1 MEFSHTPQLRKQSL
15 WKRMLRNRWVYA
27 MMIPVIV
34 YFVMFKYIPIAN
46 LRIAFYDYKILR
58 GFSGSKY
65 VGLQHFIKFFSSS
78 NFPALLKNT
87 VLFSIGAIFWQTL
100 APIAFALMINEVR
113 GPKAKKLYQTISF
126 MPYFIS
132 VVVVVTM
139 INNIISPSMGLLNT
153 LRKNLGME
161 TVYYVGNPQY
171 FYTINYVS
179 GVWSCMGWNS
189 VVYIA
194 ALAGVDE
201 EIYEAAVVDGASRM
215 QRLLHITIPA
225 ILPTIA
231 MLLTISV
238 GGILNGGNL
247 DKLILL
253 QNEMNFSASEM
264 LNTYTYKLGLVNA
277 KYSYASAI
285 GLATSVVG
293 CILVL
298 ISNYASKKMSDSQV
312 SVF

>member
-1 MEFSHTPQLRKQSL
+1 MCIRD
-15 WKRMLRNRWVYA
+15 R
-27 MMIPVIV
+27 
-34 YFVMFKYIPIAN
+34 
-46 LRIAFYDYKILR
+46 
-58 GFSGSKY
+58 
-65 VGLQHFIKFFSSS
+65 
-78 NFPALLKNT
+78 
-87 VLFSIGAIFWQTL
+87 FSIGAIFWQTL
-100 APIAFALMINEVR
+100 APIVFALMINEVR
-113 GPKAKKLYQTISF
+113 GPKVKKLYQTISF

-153 LRKNLGME
+153 LRKNLGLE
-161 TVYYVGNPQY
+161 TVYYLGNPQY

-238 GGILNGGNL
+238 GGLLGGGYL

-253 QNEMNFSASEM
+253 QNDMNYSASEM
-264 LNTYTYKLGLVNA
+264 LNTYIYKVGLVNA

-285 GLATSVVG
+285 GLATSIVSCTLVV
-293 CILVL
+293 ITNL
-298 ISNYASKKMSDSQV
+298 ISKKLSDSQV

>member
-1 MEFSHTPQLRKQSL
+1 
-15 WKRMLRNRWVYA
+15 MLRNRWVYA

-153 LRKNLGME
+153 LRKNLGLE
-161 TVYYVGNPQY
+161 TVYYLGNPQY

>member
-1 MEFSHTPQLRKQSL
+1 
-15 WKRMLRNRWVYA
+15 MLRNRWVYA

-100 APIAFALMINEVR
+100 APIVFALMINEVR

-153 LRKNLGME
+153 LRKNLGLE
-161 TVYYVGNPQY
+161 TVYYLGNPQY

-238 GGILNGGNL
+238 SGLLGGGSL

-253 QNEMNFSASEM
+253 QNDMNYSASEM
-264 LNTYTYKLGLVNA
+264 LNTYVYKVGLVNA

-285 GLATSVVG
+285 GLAMSIVSCTLVV
-293 CILVL
+293 ITNL
-298 ISNYASKKMSDSQV
+298 ISKKISDSQV

>member
-161 TVYYVGNPQY
+161 TVYYLGNPQY

>member
-153 LRKNLGME
+153 LRKNLGLE
-161 TVYYVGNPQY
+161 TVYYLGNPQY

-312 SVF
+312 SVV

>member
-1 MEFSHTPQLRKQSL
+1 
-15 WKRMLRNRWVYA
+15 

-100 APIAFALMINEVR
+100 APIVFALMINEVR
-113 GPKAKKLYQTISF
+113 GPKAKKLNQTISF

-153 LRKNLGME
+153 LRKNMGLE
-161 TVYYVGNPQY
+161 TVYYLGNPQY

-238 GGILNGGNL
+238 GGLLGGGYL

-253 QNEMNFSASEM
+253 QNDMNYSASEM
-264 LNTYTYKLGLVNA
+264 LNTYIYKVGLVNA

-285 GLATSVVG
+285 GLATSIVSCTLVV
-293 CILVL
+293 ITNL
-298 ISNYASKKMSDSQV
+298 ISKKLSDSQV

>member
-46 LRIAFYDYKILR
+46 LRIAFYNYKILR

-100 APIAFALMINEVR
+100 APIVFALMINEVR

-153 LRKNLGME
+153 LRKNLGLE
-161 TVYYVGNPQY
+161 TVYYLGNPQY

>member
-78 NFPALLKNT
+78 YFPALLKNT

-100 APIAFALMINEVR
+100 APIVFALMINEVR

-153 LRKNLGME
+153 LRKNLGLE
-161 TVYYVGNPQY
+161 TVYYLGNPQY

>member
-100 APIAFALMINEVR
+100 APIVFALMINEVR

-153 LRKNLGME
+153 LRKNLGLE
-161 TVYYVGNPQY
+161 TGYYLGNPQY

>member
-100 APIAFALMINEVR
+100 APIVFALMINEVR

-132 VVVVVTM
+132 VVVVVMM

-153 LRKNLGME
+153 LRKNLGLE
-161 TVYYVGNPQY
+161 TVYYLGNPQY

-285 GLATSVVG
+285 GLATAVVG

>member
-46 LRIAFYDYKILR
+46 LRTAFYDYKILR

-100 APIAFALMINEVR
+100 APIVFALMINEVR

-153 LRKNLGME
+153 LRKNLGLE
-161 TVYYVGNPQY
+161 TVYYLGNPQY

>member
-87 VLFSIGAIFWQTL
+87 VLFSGAIFWQTL
-100 APIAFALMINEVR
+100 APIVFALMINEVR
-113 GPKAKKLYQTISF
+113 GPKVKKLYQTISF

-153 LRKNLGME
+153 LRKNLGLE
-161 TVYYVGNPQY
+161 TVYYLGNPQY

-238 GGILNGGNL
+238 GGLLGGGSL

-253 QNEMNFSASEM
+253 QNDMNYSASEM
-264 LNTYTYKLGLVNA
+264 LNTYVYKVGLVNA

-285 GLATSVVG
+285 GLAMSIVSCT
-293 CILVL
+293 LVIITNL
-298 ISNYASKKMSDSQV
+298 ISKKISDSQV

>member
-1 MEFSHTPQLRKQSL
+1 MEFSHLPQLRKQSL

-27 MMIPVIV
+27 MMIPVLV
-34 YFVMFKYIPIAN
+34 YFIMFKYIPIAN

-65 VGLQHFIKFFSSS
+65 VGLQYFIKFFSSS
-78 NFPALLKNT
+78 NFPVLLKNT

-113 GPKAKKLYQTISF
+113 APKAKKLYQTISF

-139 INNIISPSMGLLNT
+139 INNIISPSVGLLNT
-153 LRKNLGME
+153 LRKNMGLE
-161 TVYYVGNPQY
+161 TVYYLGNPQY
-171 FYTINYVS
+171 FYTINYIS

-201 EIYEAAVVDGASRM
+201 EIYEAAVVDGASRI
-215 QRLLHITIPA
+215 QRLFHITIPA

-285 GLATSVVG
+285 GLTTSVVG

>member
-100 APIAFALMINEVR
+100 APIVFALMINEVR

-153 LRKNLGME
+153 LRKNLGLE
-161 TVYYVGNPQY
+161 TVYYLGNPQY

-238 GGILNGGNL
+238 GGLLGGGYL

-253 QNEMNFSASEM
+253 QNDMNYSAAEM
-264 LNTYTYKLGLVNA
+264 LNTYIYKVGLVNA

-285 GLATSVVG
+285 GLATSIVSCTLVV
-293 CILVL
+293 ITNL
-298 ISNYASKKMSDSQV
+298 ISKKLSDSQV

>member
-65 VGLQHFIKFFSSS
+65 VGLQHFIRFFSSN

-100 APIAFALMINEVR
+100 APIVFALMINEVR

-153 LRKNLGME
+153 LRKNLGLE
-161 TVYYVGNPQY
+161 TVYYLGNPQY

-238 GGILNGGNL
+238 GGLLGGGSL

-253 QNEMNFSASEM
+253 QNDMNYSASEM
-264 LNTYTYKLGLVNA
+264 LNTYVYKVGLVNA

-285 GLATSVVG
+285 GLAMSIVSCTLVV
-293 CILVL
+293 ITNL
-298 ISNYASKKMSDSQV
+298 ISKKISDSQV

>member
-15 WKRMLRNRWVYA
+15 WKRMLRKRWVYA

-100 APIAFALMINEVR
+100 APIVFALMINEVR

-153 LRKNLGME
+153 LRKNLGLE
-161 TVYYVGNPQY
+161 TVYYLGNPQY

>member
-100 APIAFALMINEVR
+100 APIVFALMINEVR

-153 LRKNLGME
+153 LRKNLGLE
-161 TVYYVGNPQY
+161 TVYYLGNPQY

-238 GGILNGGNL
+238 SGLLGGGSL

-253 QNEMNFSASEM
+253 QNDMNYSASEM
-264 LNTYTYKLGLVNA
+264 LNTYVYKVGLVNA

-285 GLATSVVG
+285 GLATSIVSCTLVV
-293 CILVL
+293 ITNL
-298 ISNYASKKMSDSQV
+298 ISKKLSDSQV

>member
-65 VGLQHFIKFFSSS
+65 VGLQHFIRFFSSS

-100 APIAFALMINEVR
+100 APIVFALMINEVR

-153 LRKNLGME
+153 LRKNLGLE
-161 TVYYVGNPQY
+161 TVYYLGNPQY

-238 GGILNGGNL
+238 GGLLGGGYL

-253 QNEMNFSASEM
+253 QNDMNYSASEM
-264 LNTYTYKLGLVNA
+264 LNTYIYKVGLVNA

-285 GLATSVVG
+285 GLATSIVSCTLVV
-293 CILVL
+293 ITNL
-298 ISNYASKKMSDSQV
+298 ISKKLSDSQV

>member
-65 VGLQHFIKFFSSS
+65 VGLQHFIRFFSSN

-100 APIAFALMINEVR
+100 APIVFALMINEVR
-113 GPKAKKLYQTISF
+113 APKVKKLYQTISF

-153 LRKNLGME
+153 LRKNLGLE
-161 TVYYVGNPQY
+161 TVYYLGNPQY

>member
-1 MEFSHTPQLRKQSL
+1 
-15 WKRMLRNRWVYA
+15 MLRNRWVYA

-100 APIAFALMINEVR
+100 APIVFALMINEVR

-153 LRKNLGME
+153 LRKNLGLE
-161 TVYYVGNPQY
+161 TVYYLGNPQY

-238 GGILNGGNL
+238 GGLLGGGSL

-253 QNEMNFSASEM
+253 QNDMNYSASEM
-264 LNTYTYKLGLVNA
+264 LNTYIYKVGLVNA

-285 GLATSVVG
+285 GLATSIVSCTLVV
-293 CILVL
+293 ITNL
-298 ISNYASKKMSDSQV
+298 ISKKLSDSQV

>member
-100 APIAFALMINEVR
+100 APIVFALMINEVR
-113 GPKAKKLYQTISF
+113 GQKAKKLYQTISF

-153 LRKNLGME
+153 LRKNLGLE
-161 TVYYVGNPQY
+161 TVYYLGNPQY

-238 GGILNGGNL
+238 GGLLGGGYL

-253 QNEMNFSASEM
+253 QNDMNYSASEM
-264 LNTYTYKLGLVNA
+264 LNTYIYKVGLVNA

-285 GLATSVVG
+285 GLATSIVSCTLVV
-293 CILVL
+293 ITNL
-298 ISNYASKKMSDSQV
+298 ISKKLSDSQV

>member
-100 APIAFALMINEVR
+100 APIVFALMINEVR

-153 LRKNLGME
+153 LRKNLGLE
-161 TVYYVGNPQY
+161 TVYYLGNPQY

-201 EIYEAAVVDGASRM
+201 EIYEAAVVDGTSRM

-238 GGILNGGNL
+238 GGLLGGGYL

-253 QNEMNFSASEM
+253 QNDMNYSASEM
-264 LNTYTYKLGLVNA
+264 LNTYIYKVGLVNA

-285 GLATSVVG
+285 GLATSIVSCTLVV
-293 CILVL
+293 ITNL
-298 ISNYASKKMSDSQV
+298 ISKKLSDSQV

>member
-100 APIAFALMINEVR
+100 APIVFALMINEAR

-153 LRKNLGME
+153 LRKNLGLE
-161 TVYYVGNPQY
+161 TVYYLGNPQY

-277 KYSYASAI
+277 KYSYASTI

>member
-65 VGLQHFIKFFSSS
+65 VGLQHFIRFFSSN

-100 APIAFALMINEVR
+100 APIVFALMINEVR

-153 LRKNLGME
+153 LRKNLGLE
-161 TVYYVGNPQY
+161 TVYYLGNPQY

-238 GGILNGGNL
+238 GGLLGGGYL

-253 QNEMNFSASEM
+253 QNDMNYSASEM
-264 LNTYTYKLGLVNA
+264 LNTYIYKVGLVNA

-285 GLATSVVG
+285 GLATSIVSCTLVV
-293 CILVL
+293 ITNL
-298 ISNYASKKMSDSQV
+298 ISKKLSDSQV

>member
-1 MEFSHTPQLRKQSL
+1 M
-15 WKRMLRNRWVYA
+15 
-27 MMIPVIV
+27 
-34 YFVMFKYIPIAN
+34 
-46 LRIAFYDYKILR
+46 
-58 GFSGSKY
+58 
-65 VGLQHFIKFFSSS
+65 GLQHFIKFFSSS

-100 APIAFALMINEVR
+100 APIVFALMINEVR

-153 LRKNLGME
+153 LRKNLGLE
-161 TVYYVGNPQY
+161 TVYYLGNPQY

-238 GGILNGGNL
+238 GGLLGGGYL

-253 QNEMNFSASEM
+253 QNDMNYSASEM
-264 LNTYTYKLGLVNA
+264 LNTYIYKVGLVNA

-285 GLATSVVG
+285 GLATSIVSCTLVV
-293 CILVL
+293 ITNL
-298 ISNYASKKMSDSQV
+298 ISKKLSDSQV

>member
-34 YFVMFKYIPIAN
+34 YFVMFKYIPITN

-65 VGLQHFIKFFSSS
+65 EGLQHFIKFFSSS

-100 APIAFALMINEVR
+100 APIVFALMINEVR

-153 LRKNLGME
+153 LRKNLGLE
-161 TVYYVGNPQY
+161 TVYYLGNPQY

-238 GGILNGGNL
+238 GGLLGGGYL

-253 QNEMNFSASEM
+253 QNDMNYSASEM
-264 LNTYTYKLGLVNA
+264 LNTYVYKVGLVNA

-285 GLATSVVG
+285 GLAMSIVSCTLVV
-293 CILVL
+293 ITNL
-298 ISNYASKKMSDSQV
+298 ISKKLSDSQV

>member
-1 MEFSHTPQLRKQSL
+1 MEFSHIPQLRKQSL

-27 MMIPVIV
+27 MMIPVLV

-65 VGLQHFIKFFSSS
+65 VGLQYFIKFFSSS
-78 NFPALLKNT
+78 NFPMLLKNT
-87 VLFSIGAIFWQTL
+87 VLFSLGAIFWQTL

-113 GPKAKKLYQTISF
+113 APKAKKLYQTISF

-139 INNIISPSMGLLNT
+139 INNIISPSVGLLNT
-153 LRKNLGME
+153 LRKNMGLE
-161 TVYYVGNPQY
+161 TVYYLGNPQY
-171 FYTINYVS
+171 FYTINYIS

-201 EIYEAAVVDGASRM
+201 EIYEAAVVDGASRI

>member
-1 MEFSHTPQLRKQSL
+1 MEFSHLPQLRKQSL

-27 MMIPVIV
+27 MMIPVLV
-34 YFVMFKYIPIAN
+34 YFIMFKYIPIAN

-65 VGLQHFIKFFSSS
+65 VGLQYFIKFFSSS
-78 NFPALLKNT
+78 NFPVLLKNT

-113 GPKAKKLYQTISF
+113 APKAKKLCQTISF

-139 INNIISPSMGLLNT
+139 INNIISPSVGLLNT
-153 LRKNLGME
+153 LRKNMGLE
-161 TVYYVGNPQY
+161 TVYYLGNPQY
-171 FYTINYVS
+171 FYTINYIS

-201 EIYEAAVVDGASRM
+201 EIYEAAVVDGASRI
-215 QRLLHITIPA
+215 QRLFHITIPA

-285 GLATSVVG
+285 GLTTSVVG

>member
-153 LRKNLGME
+153 LRKNLGLE
-161 TVYYVGNPQY
+161 TVYYLGNPQY

>member
-15 WKRMLRNRWVYA
+15 WKRVLRNRWVYA

-100 APIAFALMINEVR
+100 APIVFALMINEVR

-153 LRKNLGME
+153 LRKNLGLE
-161 TVYYVGNPQY
+161 TVYYLGNPQY

>member
-100 APIAFALMINEVR
+100 APIVFALMINEAR

-153 LRKNLGME
+153 LRKNLGLE
-161 TVYYVGNPQY
+161 TVYYLGNPQY

>member
-100 APIAFALMINEVR
+100 APIVFALMINEVR

-153 LRKNLGME
+153 LRKNLGLE
-161 TVYYVGNPQY
+161 TVYYLGNPQY

-238 GGILNGGNL
+238 GGILGGGYL

-253 QNEMNFSASEM
+253 QNDMNYSASEM
-264 LNTYTYKLGLVNA
+264 LNTYIYKVGLVNA

-285 GLATSVVG
+285 GLAMSIVSCT
-293 CILVL
+293 LVIITNL
-298 ISNYASKKMSDSQV
+298 ISQKISDSQV